1 MSEYKRLTSGNFNGA
16 QCEYYD
22 YYIDGCRIGNFIL
35 KCKECAHK
43 ERYDRLKEFED
54 KKESGLLVE
63 LPFIVVD
70 RQTQKEADIYEIALK
85 EDWAKDLCYCDMEGF
100 AITQDGNL
108 ILLDECGKFV
118 YCPYDRF
125 EMIAEARFNELQ
137 EKRK

>member
-1 MSEYKRLTSGNFNGA
+1 MDEFISRGKTMNEERFTRKDSTYYEKAICKLQEYEN
-16 QCEYYD
+16 
-22 YYIDGCRIGNFIL
+22 
-35 KCKECAHK
+35 
-43 ERYDRLKEFED
+43 
-54 KKESGLLVE
+54 KKESGRLME

-125 EMIAEARFNELQ
+125 EMIAEARLKELQ
-137 EKRK
+137 EKK